1 MIDIAELGIDKVQ
14 TEFKIDEEKRTVVC
28 IIRTVNDIPMRL
40 AKYGLADGDYDE
52 KDLEVRIYK
61 GIAKCAPADEWDEV
75 YGMRLAEYRASCARQ
90 KDVNKELKKYVKG
103 ILRCLDNLLKYGFLK
118 NPHIPERD

>member
-14 TEFKIDEEKRTVVC
+14 TEFIINEEKRTVVC
-28 IIRTVNDIPMRL
+28 ILRTINDVPMRL

-52 KDLEVRIYK
+52 KDLEIRTYK
-61 GIAKCAPADEWDEV
+61 GVAKCNPADEWDET

-90 KDVNKELKKYVKG
+90 KDVNKKIKDYISG
-103 ILRCLDNLLKYGFLK
+103 ILKCLDNLHSYGFLK
-118 NPHIPERD
+118 TPHFPER